1 MANWERKNADVLAD
15 AISKHIKSHPD
26 MVEDNALLAIIQ
38 ETIDD
43 AANTVATTAGELN
56 RCRAVVCAICRGS
69 KLYECELSEGWSSN
83 CTFIFTNTT
92 EYGGL

>member
-1 MANWERKNADVLAD
+1 MSNWERRNADTLAD
-15 AISKHIKSHPD
+15 AIAKHIRNNAEMK
-26 MVEDNALLAIIQ
+26 EDNELLGIIR
-38 ETIDD
+38 ETLDD
-43 AANTVATTAGELN
+43 AANTVATTAFELN